1 MATAITSRTILLLLA
16 GAIGCSSSELLLPET
31 PGSEIVALSKFE
43 GDGQE
48 GTVGEQ
54 LPAPLVVRVVTVQR
68 EQPAIGRTVEFV
80 TTAGSVELARATA
93 VTDSEGKA
101 TLRAVLGTAPGD
113 YVIQARL
120 PQEEG
125 EPQIQEFTARAKPG
139 PPDTL
144 SAASPVSQPGRRGQ
158 DVTPPPVVRIVDRFG
173 NAVPDIQVAWQV
185 ISGNGEISEPIT
197 RTGSVG
203 TATVNWKLGNRP
215 GVHKLTATI
224 ERATGS
230 PATFTAT
237 VLF

>member
-1 MATAITSRTILLLLA
+1 LA
-16 GAIGCSSSELLLPET
+16 GALGCSSSELLLPEP
-31 PGSEIVALSKFE
+31 PGAEIVALSKFE
-43 GDGQE
+43 GDNQE

-68 EQPAIGRTVEFV
+68 AEPAIGRTVEFV
-80 TTAGSVELARATA
+80 TSAGSVELGRATA

-113 YVIQARL
+113 YIIQARL
-120 PQEEG
+120 VEEAG
-125 EPQIQEFTARAKPG
+125 EPQIQEFIARARPG

-144 SAASPVSQPGRRGQ
+144 SAASPVSQAGRRGQ
-158 DVTPPPVVRIVDRFG
+158 DLTPPPLVRIVDRFG
-173 NAVPDIQVAWQV
+173 NAVPDVQVAWQV
-185 ISGNGEISEPIT
+185 LSGEGEISEPIT
-197 RTGSVG
+197 RTGDAG

-224 ERATGS
+224 EHATGS
-230 PATFTAT
+230 PALFTAT

>member
-1 MATAITSRTILLLLA
+1 MATALPSCAILLLLA
-16 GAIGCSSSELLLPET
+16 GALGCSSSELLLPEP
-31 PGSEIVALSKFE
+31 PGAEIVALSKFE
-43 GDGQE
+43 GDNQE

-68 EQPAIGRTVEFV
+68 DQPATGRTVEFV
-80 TTAGSVELARATA
+80 TTAGSVELGRATA

-101 TLRAVLGTAPGD
+101 TWRAVLGTAPGD
-113 YVIQARL
+113 YLIQARL
-120 PQEEG
+120 LEEEG
-125 EPQIQEFTARAKPG
+125 EPQIQEFIARAKPG
-139 PPDTL
+139 QPDTL
-144 SAASPVSQPGRRGQ
+144 STASPVSQPGRRGQ
-158 DVTPPPVVRIVDRFG
+158 DITPPPLVRIVDRFG
-173 NAVPDIQVAWQV
+173 NPVPDIQVAWQV

-197 RTGSVG
+197 RTGDAG
-203 TATVNWKLGNRP
+203 TATVNWKLGDRP